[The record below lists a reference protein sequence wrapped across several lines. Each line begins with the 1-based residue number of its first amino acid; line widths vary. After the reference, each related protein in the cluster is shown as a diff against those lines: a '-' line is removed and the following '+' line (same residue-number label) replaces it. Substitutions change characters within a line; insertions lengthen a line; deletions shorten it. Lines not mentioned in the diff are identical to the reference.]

1 MAKYFA
7 PFVGKK
13 PAALSINGHKLLIVA
28 RDRSCLEDALELV
41 GADRVKG
48 FSAGPSKA
56 TREVLFERLAK
67 QINGGVVIAPANTEV
82 SDIIR
87 NLEIELPWL
96 Q

>member
-7 PFVGKK
+7 PFVGKE

-28 RDRSCLEDALELV
+28 RDRSCLEDALELI
-41 GADRVKG
+41 GGDTVKG
-48 FSAGPSKA
+48 FQAGRS
-56 TREVLFERLAK
+56 RESRDVLFERLAK
-67 QINGGVVIAPANTEV
+67 EINGGVVIAPPNTEV

>member
-7 PFVGKK
+7 PYVGKE

-28 RDRSCLEDALELV
+28 RDRSCLEDALEII
-41 GADRVKG
+41 GGDRVKG
-48 FSAGPSKA
+48 FQAGRS
-56 TREVLFERLAK
+56 RESRDDLFERLAK
-67 QINGGVVIAPANTEV
+67 KINGGVVIAPPHTEV